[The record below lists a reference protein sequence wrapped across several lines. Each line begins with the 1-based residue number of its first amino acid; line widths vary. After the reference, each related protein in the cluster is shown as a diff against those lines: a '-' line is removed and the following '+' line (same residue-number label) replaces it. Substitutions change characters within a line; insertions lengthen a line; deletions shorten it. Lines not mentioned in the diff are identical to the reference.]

1 MIGDQRSISLLI
13 SARNGAGP
21 RCDFS
26 GMSQPSTSMRL
37 RVASS
42 SSALSS
48 ASASRS
54 MIGFGVPFGARKP
67 FQADTW
73 NSGSPPC
80 AVVGTPGSAGLG
92 AGAAMPKTLIAPLS

>member
-21 RCDFS
+21 RLDFS

-48 ASASRS
+48 ASASLS
-54 MIGFGVPFGARKP
+54 TIALGVPLGARKP

-73 NSGSPPC
+73 NAGKPAS
-80 AVVGTPGSAGLG
+80 AVVGTPGNAGFG
-92 AGAAMPKTLIAPLS
+92 ADAAIP